1 MVSRVIVAIDLP
13 DRRAALDLAA
23 TVAPHVGGLKVGVGL
38 LYGTGPSIIEELAAL
53 GRPVF
58 ADAKLHDI
66 PSQVE
71 AAASALA
78 ARGAR
83 WTTVHAGGGPAM
95 VEAAVRGFGPGVLGV
110 TVLTSLAPEDLR
122 AIGITQSPADL
133 AAAMAAML
141 QRSGCEGVVSSVHET
156 TAVRMAAPRLT
167 VVTPGIR
174 PVGDT
179 AGDQARVAT
188 PTAAVEAG
196 ADWLVVGRPIT
207 SADDPA
213 AAASRISGEAEDAA
227 RVMVRVAAED
237 KES

>member
-1 MVSRVIVAIDLP
+1 MSRVIVALDLP
-13 DRRAALDLAA
+13 DRRAALNLAA

-38 LYGTGPSIIEELAAL
+38 LYGTGPEIIEELATF

-58 ADAKLHDI
+58 VDAKLHDI

-83 WTTVHAGGGPAM
+83 WVTVHAGGGPAM
-95 VEAAVRGFGPGVLGV
+95 VEAAARGFGPGILGV
-110 TVLTSLAPEDLR
+110 TVLTSLAPEHLR
-122 AIGITQSPADL
+122 AMGISQTPSEL
-133 AAAMAAML
+133 ATAMATML
-141 QRSGCEGVVSSVHET
+141 QRSGCEGIVSGVDEAA
-156 TAVRMAAPRLT
+156 AVRISAPGLT
-167 VVTPGIR
+167 VFTPGIR
-174 PVGDT
+174 PVG
-179 AGDQARVAT
+179 AAVEDQARVAT
-188 PTAAVEAG
+188 PTTAVEAG

-207 SADDPA
+207 SAVDPA
-213 AAASRISGEAEDAA
+213 EAASRISGEAEEAV

>member
-1 MVSRVIVAIDLP
+1 LSRVIVALDLP

-38 LYGTGPSIIEELAAL
+38 LYGSGPSIIEELAAS

-83 WTTVHAGGGPAM
+83 WVTVHAGGGPAM
-95 VEAAVRGFGPGVLGV
+95 VEAAVGGFGPGILGV

-122 AIGITQSPADL
+122 AMGITQTPSDL
-133 AAAMAAML
+133 ATEMAAML
-141 QRSGCEGVVSSVHET
+141 QRSGCEGIVSSVHEAAT
-156 TAVRMAAPRLT
+156 VRIAAPGLT

-174 PVGDT
+174 PVGD
-179 AGDQARVAT
+179 AAEDQARVAT
-188 PTAAVEAG
+188 PATAVEAG